1 MVNANDQTTMNR
13 IDKNELFQHLSG
25 FLKAKGVELKEGSY
39 TQRIQKGCG
48 LLAETV
54 NLSQQAIERTKAEM
68 DKRLDRMRQVIHEKT
83 APKTTAGRPPSDPV
97 PAAGTTGTANAPK
110 KKASAVKPK
119 RRNGQTGRRK

>member
-1 MVNANDQTTMNR
+1 MNR
-13 IDKNELFQHLSG
+13 IDKDELFQHFSG

-54 NLSQQAIERTKAEM
+54 NLSQQALERTKAEM
-68 DKRLDRMRQVIHEKT
+68 DKRLERMRQVIHEKT

-97 PAAGTTGTANAPK
+97 PATGNTSATSTPKRKAP
-110 KKASAVKPK
+110 AVKPK
-119 RRNGQTGRRK
+119 PRRGKSGRRK